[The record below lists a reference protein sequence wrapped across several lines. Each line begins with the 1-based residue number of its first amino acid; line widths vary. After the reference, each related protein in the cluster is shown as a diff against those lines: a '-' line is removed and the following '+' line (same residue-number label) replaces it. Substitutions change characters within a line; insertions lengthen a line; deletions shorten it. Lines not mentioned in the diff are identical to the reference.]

1 MNAAQTP
8 RVLNNSFD
16 IINPLVIDE
25 VSGEQKRK
33 QPPMVFRSGTREVHN
48 KLEKHRRAHLKECFD
63 LLKKQLPAS
72 GDEKKTSNLNILHSA
87 LRHIQILKRRER
99 DLEHEMER
107 LAREKIAAQQRLIIL
122 RKEIGSKFDGL
133 DLSRLMIDVSSS
145 SPESEHES
153 VIGAVATPTTTPT
166 VVANQDG
173 GSERLAIA
181 ALPKHT
187 YMNGAKEVR
196 RPKFKNAENCF

>member
-1 MNAAQTP
+1 
-8 RVLNNSFD
+8 
-16 IINPLVIDE
+16 
-25 VSGEQKRK
+25 
-33 QPPMVFRSGTREVHN
+33 MVFRSGTREVHN

-107 LAREKIAAQQRLIIL
+107 LAREKIAAQQRLILL
-122 RKEIGSKFDGL
+122 RKEIGTKYDGL
-133 DLSRLMIDVSSS
+133 DLSRLMIDVPSTPPMSTSSA
-145 SPESEHES
+145 ESEQES
-153 VIGAVATPTTTPT
+153 VAGSVATAAAT
-166 VVANQDG
+166 VVSNPEG

-187 YMNGAKEVR
+187 YINGTKEVVVR
-196 RPKFKNAENCF
+196 KLKMPKFFEFSIIIFCIFRANNNSNNQSKQPHYQYYP